1 MITKEQERS
10 ILPLDMT
17 SIIGLIESS
26 GGTYAPLNYDVVQP
40 SPDVT
45 EIHLDIQ
52 HCDPDSLAIDISDTG
67 IHVSAD
73 ASFTFQQ
80 SLNTDDHIQLKRRIS
95 TSIPLAP
102 GVHTGH
108 ISSEITDG
116 IYVIRIPHIM

>member
-40 SPDVT
+40 SPDLT

-52 HCDPDSLAIDISDTG
+52 QCDPDSIAIEVTPSH
-67 IHVSAD
+67 IHVTAD
-73 ASFTFQQ
+73 VSFNFQQ
-80 SLNTDDHIQLKRRIS
+80 SFNTDDHIQLKRRIS

-102 GVHTGH
+102 GVHAGH
-108 ISSEITDG
+108 ITSEITDG
-116 IYVIRIPHIM
+116 IYIIRIPHMV